1 MPAVCDLDVLHI
13 GAGRYAPEA
22 RDHVTYGIWRE
33 LAVGFRS
40 YRVIGRSTGNA
51 ADWTD
56 GNLRVTLIRSWL
68 DREAEF
74 LATQFLSLF
83 KALRDPPDVIV
94 SQSPVLGGLAA
105 ILIAKLTGARVL
117 LELHGAEFVSRAR
130 FGSKTWLLQRLTGLS
145 LKRAHRIRV
154 LSPRM
159 ARELERL
166 YGAGLGPRIRVLP
179 PRVDL
184 SRFPTKAW
192 NVHPDRTL
200 RIAMVGAVNGNKG
213 QLRLIKAL
221 EQAPFAAELHV
232 VGGGPDLPAVRERAD
247 ACADGRSNLRVVA
260 HGTLPHAAVAKV
272 LRSCDVFVMYSKTEA
287 MPRAMM
293 EAMAVGLPVITT
305 DAGFCADVV
314 EHGVEGF
321 VLGAAPDRE
330 IVDALQQ
337 FAADASL
344 VPRIGAAARKRA
356 QRDYDSVRL
365 FDEYRQLI
373 AETANS

>member
-1 MPAVCDLDVLHI
+1 MPAVSDLNVLHI
-13 GAGRYAPEA
+13 GAGRYVPEA
-22 RDHVTYGIWRE
+22 RDHVTYAIWRE

-40 YRVIGRSTGNA
+40 YRVIGRSTGKA

-56 GNLRVTLIRSWL
+56 GNLRVTLLRSWL
-68 DREAEF
+68 GRETEF
-74 LATQFLSLF
+74 LATQFLAVS
-83 KALRDPPDVIV
+83 KALRDPPDAIV

-105 ILIAKLTGARVL
+105 ILIARLTGARVL
-117 LELHGAEFVSRAR
+117 LELHGAEFVSLAR
-130 FGSKTWLLQRLTGLS
+130 FGSKTWLLQRLTGFS

-154 LSPRM
+154 LCPRM
-159 ARELERL
+159 ARESERL
-166 YGAGLGPRIRVLP
+166 YGAALAPRTRVLP

-184 SRFPTKAW
+184 SRFPAKEWKAR
-192 NVHPDRTL
+192 PDRTL

-213 QLRLIKAL
+213 QLSLIKAL
-221 EQAPFAAELHV
+221 EQAPFAVELHV
-232 VGGGPDLPAVRERAD
+232 VGGGPDLPAIRRRAD
-247 ACADGRSNLRVVA
+247 AGAEGSSNLRVVA
-260 HGTLPHAAVAKV
+260 HGPLPHAAVADV
-272 LRSCDVFVMYSKTEA
+272 LRSCDVFVMYSRTEA

-314 EHGVEGF
+314 EHGIEGF

-330 IVDALQQ
+330 IVEALRQ

-344 VPRIGAAARKRA
+344 APRMGAAARERA
-356 QRDYDSVRL
+356 GRDYDSVRL